1 MQDDYSDIS
10 HCLQLGS
17 GSLDG
22 CKLMPVEGVSLVSS
36 IKRHDRNMVVN
47 RNRYSA

>member
-1 MQDDYSDIS
+1 VQDDDSNVS
-10 HCLQLGS
+10 HCLQLGT
-17 GSLDG
+17 GSLNG
-22 CKLMPVEGVSLVSS
+22 GKLMPVEGVSFVSS